1 MGKKEKND
9 NRYRGKELSSGM
21 EFAALLEKKKEAVVN
36 AWFEQVMQTY
46 APDTAVFYQNQKD
59 AFANPVGSTTK
70 QALVKLFNA
79 LLDPQENES
88 LADLID
94 PLIRIRAVQNFTSS
108 QAVGFVFLLKSIVRN
123 LFQKNRKKL
132 KVDELLEME
141 SRIDGLALI
150 GFDVFMA
157 CREKIYS
164 MKTNVE
170 RDKIY
175 KAFAR
180 AGLIKEVPADEP
192 DPKFI

>member
-1 MGKKEKND
+1 
-9 NRYRGKELSSGM
+9 M

-36 AWFEQVMQTY
+36 AWFDEVIQTY

-70 QALVKLFNA
+70 QSLTKLFRA
-79 LLDPQENES
+79 LLAPQEKEA

-94 PLIRIRAVQNFTSS
+94 PLIRIRAVQDFTPS
-108 QAVGFVFLLKSIVRN
+108 QATGFVFLLKPIIRKQ
-123 LFQKNRKKL
+123 FKKNKHKL
-132 KVDELLEME
+132 NMDELLEME
-141 SRIDGLALI
+141 SRIDRLALT
-150 GFDVFMA
+150 GFNVFMT
-157 CREKIYS
+157 CREQIYS

-170 RDKIY
+170 RNKIY

-192 DPKFI
+192 DPKFA

>member
-1 MGKKEKND
+1 
-9 NRYRGKELSSGM
+9 M
-21 EFAALLEKKKEAVVN
+21 EFAALLERKKEAVVN

-79 LLDPQENES
+79 LLDPQDNES

-164 MKTNVE
+164 LKTNTE

>member
-1 MGKKEKND
+1 
-9 NRYRGKELSSGM
+9 M
-21 EFAALLEKKKEAVVN
+21 EFTALLEKKKEAVVN
-36 AWFEQVMQTY
+36 AWFEQVIQTY
-46 APDTAVFYQNQKD
+46 APDTAMFYQNQKD

-70 QALVKLFNA
+70 QALIKIFDA
-79 LLDPQENES
+79 LLGPQEDAS

-94 PLIRIRAVQNFTSS
+94 PLIRVRAVQDFTPS
-108 QAVGFVFLLKSIVRN
+108 QAVGFVFLLKPIVRN
-123 LFQKNRKKL
+123 YFRKNQKKL
-132 KVDELLEME
+132 KLDALLEME
-141 SRIDGLALI
+141 SRIDGLVLI

-164 MKTNVE
+164 LKTNTE

-192 DPKFI
+192 NPKFV